1 MPRSDM
7 KPKRAVLAVP
17 GSSEKMITKA
27 QNIGV
32 DEIFL
37 DLEDSV
43 AHSEKSLARNKVIEA
58 LLEGNFKTPL
68 IAVRVN
74 EQITN
79 IGVEDVSCLVLQA
92 GKNFDSLIIPKV
104 ETAEQVMELDERLSK
119 LELTADL
126 IVGSIKI
133 QIQIESALGLTNIT
147 SIAKSSPRIT
157 SLIFG
162 PGDFAASLGMQVLNI
177 GDNPVNYPGTDAYHY
192 ALFSILVAARSNGLL
207 AIDGPYSDISN
218 AEGLKKRSN
227 LFASLGYDGK
237 WVIHPVQIE
246 TVNTAF
252 TPSQISFDLAARVV
266 NHFVKESDSS
276 EKSGAFLF
284 EGKMIDEATR
294 KMAEGIFQKG
304 IAGGLRPSIQGA
316 KNGES

>member
-1 MPRSDM
+1 MPRNDV
-7 KPKRAVLAVP
+7 KLKRAVLAVP

-27 QNIGV
+27 RTIEV

-43 AHSEKSLARNKVIEA
+43 AHSEKSIARSKVIEA
-58 LLEGNFKTPL
+58 LLEGNFRTPL

-79 IGVEDVSCLVLQA
+79 IGVEDVLGLVLKA
-92 GKNFDSLIIPKV
+92 GKNLNSLIIPKV
-104 ETAEQVMELDERLSK
+104 ETAEQVIQLDKRLAN
-119 LELTADL
+119 LEVSAEL

-133 QIQIESALGLTNIT
+133 QIQIESALGLSNIT
-147 SIAKSSPRIT
+147 SIAEASSRTT

-192 ALFSILVAARSNGLL
+192 ALFSILVAARANGLL

-218 AEGLKKRSN
+218 AEGLKNRSN
-227 LFASLGYDGK
+227 LSASLGYDGK
-237 WVIHPVQIE
+237 WVIHPGQIE
-246 TVNTAF
+246 TVNAAF
-252 TPSQISFDLAARVV
+252 TPSQISFDLAAKVV
-266 NHFVKESDSS
+266 NHFIEETDSS

-284 EGKMIDEATR
+284 EGKMIDEASR

-304 IAGGLRPSIQGA
+304 IAGGLKPSIQGV
-316 KNGES
+316 KNG